1 MQTNVLMLAV
11 YGDSGPKTR
20 FFPGGYSFSI
30 PESGQDG
37 GSGLGPLLGDIQ
49 MVEHKPGVAGQGRRT
64 WIYWPHRWPSPG
76 GWGGQIPALLGGRA
90 HSASNVLHLCF
101 TRKDAVRGTGASPS
115 TACQEHCTSH
125 APQDPQSLCVI
136 FLFFDFLVE
145 PFLGSSSMLFVIFLD
160 FFSCSS

>member
-1 MQTNVLMLAV
+1 MQTNVLVLAV

-64 WIYWPHRWPSPG
+64 WPSRPSMGPIYPSPG
-76 GWGGQIPALLGGRA
+76 GWGGQIPALLGG
-90 HSASNVLHLCF
+90 
-101 TRKDAVRGTGASPS
+101 
-115 TACQEHCTSH
+115 
-125 APQDPQSLCVI
+125 
-136 FLFFDFLVE
+136 
-145 PFLGSSSMLFVIFLD
+145 
-160 FFSCSS
+160 